1 MGHPSF
7 LGGSEKEQRSVLF
20 TSHPSQKREGWGT
33 RAFGVCLKKNGGPSG
48 LRPTLSKSAKDGAP
62 ERLGCV

>member
-20 TSHPSQKREGWGT
+20 TSHPSQQREGWGT
-33 RAFGVCLKKNGGPSG
+33 RAFGVGLKKNGGSSS
-48 LRPTLSKSAKDGAP
+48 LHPTLRKGAKDGAP
-62 ERLGCV
+62 ELFGWV